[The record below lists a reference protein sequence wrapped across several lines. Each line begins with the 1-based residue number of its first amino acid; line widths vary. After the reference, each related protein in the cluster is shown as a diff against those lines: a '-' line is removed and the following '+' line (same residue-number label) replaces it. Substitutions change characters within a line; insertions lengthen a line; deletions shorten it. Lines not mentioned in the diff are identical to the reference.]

1 MELAS
6 NEVNNSAKILEDMHK
21 EGAVS
26 NVEFMTVSAIL
37 AVVERLDQVIE
48 LLEKNKKGGIHF
60 D

>member
-6 NEVNNSAKILEDMHK
+6 SEVNNSAKILEDMHK

-37 AVVERLDQVIE
+37 AVVQRLDQVIE
-48 LLEKNKKGGIHF
+48 LLESSDKI
-60 D
+60 